1 MNTLIICTKDEVQ
14 VRDTKLTNLQNT
26 FFCFFL
32 NKNTLILRGFEQCN
46 SLIWNLIL
54 KPLGVKNILYNFC
67 LVYQYIHLHVC

>member
-26 FFCFFL
+26 FFCFFEI
-32 NKNTLILRGFEQCN
+32 KTLILRGFEQCN

-54 KPLGVKNILYNFC
+54 KPLGVNNILYNFF
-67 LVYQYIHLHVC
+67 LLYQYIHEHVC